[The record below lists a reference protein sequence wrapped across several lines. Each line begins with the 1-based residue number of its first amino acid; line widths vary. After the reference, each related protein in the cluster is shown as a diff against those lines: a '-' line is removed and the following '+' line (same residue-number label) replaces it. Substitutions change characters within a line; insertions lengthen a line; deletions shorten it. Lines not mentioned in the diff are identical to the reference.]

1 VRVRQKHIL
10 EVRQFSRQE
19 MESLFEEAES
29 LERLDAYIGSRL
41 MEGRI
46 MATLFYEPSTRTRL
60 SFEAAMIKLGG
71 AVLSVENA
79 GATSSAAKGESIED
93 TIRMVQ
99 NYADIIVLRH
109 WEGGAAHRAA
119 AVAAVPIINAGDGNR
134 EHPTQALL
142 DVFTIRR
149 ELGRI
154 DGLSIA
160 LVGDLI
166 HGRAAHSVALCLSR
180 FNQITLYLVAPRE
193 LQMEPAM
200 VDDLRSSGMDVTQLE
215 RLEDVAPQLDVVYM
229 TRVQRERFSSPE
241 LYERV
246 RGSYRMDAAMLARLK
261 STAIILH
268 PLPRLDEIEPE
279 VDADPR
285 AAYFRQARHGLT
297 IRMALVRHVLRQ
309 HG

>member
-1 VRVRQKHIL
+1 MRQEHIL

>member
-1 VRVRQKHIL
+1 MRHKHIL

-19 MESLFEEAES
+19 MEVLFEEAES
-29 LERLDAYIGSRL
+29 LEQLEAYVGSRL

-71 AVLSVENA
+71 AILSVENA
-79 GATSSAAKGESIED
+79 GASSSAAKGESIED

-109 WEGGAAHRAA
+109 WESGAAHRAA

-154 DGLSIA
+154 DGLSIG
-160 LVGDLI
+160 LVGDLV

-180 FNQITLYLVAPRE
+180 FKQITLYLVAPRE
-193 LQMEPAM
+193 LQVEPAM
-200 VDDLRSSGMDVTQLE
+200 IDDLRGGGLNVIQVE
-215 RLEDVAPQLDVVYM
+215 RLEDVARHLDVVYM
-229 TRVQRERFSSPE
+229 TRVQRERFSSLE

-246 RGSYRMDAAMLARLK
+246 RGTYRMDSAMLARLK
-261 STAIILH
+261 SNAIILH

-297 IRMALVRHVLRQ
+297 IRMALIHHVLRQ

>member
-1 VRVRQKHIL
+1 MRHKHIL
-10 EVRQFSRQE
+10 EVGQFSRHE
-19 MESLFEEAES
+19 MEVLFDEAES
-29 LERLDAYIGSRL
+29 LERLEAYVGSRL

-71 AVLSVENA
+71 AILSVENA
-79 GATSSAAKGESIED
+79 GVSSSAVKGETIED

-109 WEGGAAHRAA
+109 WEGGAAHLAA
-119 AVAAVPIINAGDGNR
+119 AVASVPIINAGDGNR

-142 DVFTIRR
+142 DTFTIRT

-154 DGLSIA
+154 DGLTIG
-160 LVGDLI
+160 LVGDLV
-166 HGRAAHSVALCLSR
+166 HGRAAHSVALCLAR
-180 FNQITLYLVAPRE
+180 FRDITLHLIAPRE
-193 LQMEPAM
+193 LQMEAEM
-200 VDDLRSSGMDVTQLE
+200 VEKLRAGGLAVTQVE
-215 RLEDVAPQLDVVYM
+215 RLDQVAGELDVVYM

-246 RGSYRMDAAMLARLK
+246 RGSYRMDSATLTRLK
-261 STAIILH
+261 PTAIILH

-297 IRMALVRHVLRQ
+297 IRMALIRHVLRQ

>member
-1 VRVRQKHIL
+1 MRQKHIL

>member
-1 VRVRQKHIL
+1 MRHKHIL
-10 EVRQFSRQE
+10 EVSQFGRHE
-19 MESLFEEAES
+19 MDVLFDEAES
-29 LERLDAYIGSRL
+29 LERLEAYVGSRV
-41 MEGRI
+41 MSGRI

-71 AVLSVENA
+71 SILSVENA
-79 GATSSAAKGESIED
+79 GASSSAAKGETIED

-99 NYADIIVLRH
+99 NYADVIVLRH

-119 AVAAVPIINAGDGNR
+119 AVASVPIINAGDGNR

-142 DVFTIRR
+142 DLFTVRR

-154 DGLSIA
+154 DGLTVG
-160 LVGDLI
+160 LVGDLV
-166 HGRAAHSVALCLSR
+166 HGRAAHSVARCLTLFRRVHLC
-180 FNQITLYLVAPRE
+180 LVAPRE
-193 LQMEPAM
+193 LQMDPAM
-200 VDDLRSSGMDVTQLE
+200 VDELRSAGLQVTQLE
-215 RLEDVAPQLDVVYM
+215 RLEEVAPELDVVYM
-229 TRVQRERFSSPE
+229 TRVQRERFGAPE

-246 RGSYRMDAAMLARLK
+246 RGTYRMDSAMLGRLK
-261 STAIILH
+261 GTAIILH

-297 IRMALVRHVLRQ
+297 IRMALIRHILTQ

>member
-1 VRVRQKHIL
+1 VRVRQEHIL

>member
-1 VRVRQKHIL
+1 VRQKHIL